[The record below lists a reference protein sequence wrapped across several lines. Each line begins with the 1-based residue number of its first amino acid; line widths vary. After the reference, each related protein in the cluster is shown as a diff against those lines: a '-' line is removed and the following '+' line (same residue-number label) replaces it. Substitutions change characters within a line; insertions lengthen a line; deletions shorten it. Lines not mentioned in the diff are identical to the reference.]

1 MLMLYKNCC
10 SYQSEISSRNS
21 RFCQVSKL
29 PIFQIFLKLLNLYNC
44 WVTWDPHIEIFE
56 FLTPFA
62 FSQLFVFLHLG
73 SLCQVLTWHMYWKRM
88 IELWEPFLTHA
99 KAHELL
105 LVPMIGLQPLDLSP
119 KKQWNNDYICQM
131 HLLFVIYVL
140 IKSYIGNIA
149 VELFD
154 SISGI

>member
-1 MLMLYKNCC
+1 MQDYCSILMNLIHRLFHQAICIIFAREMN
-10 SYQSEISSRNS
+10 I
-21 RFCQVSKL
+21 KL
-29 PIFQIFLKLLNLYNC
+29 PIFLKFLNLYNNS
-44 WVTWDPHIEIFE
+44 VTWDLRIAIFE

-62 FSQLFVFLHLG
+62 FSLLFVFLHLG

-119 KKQWNNDYICQM
+119 KRGNKIM
-131 HLLFVIYVL
+131 VTFVRC
-140 IKSYIGNIA
+140 SYCLWCNSVSDI
-149 VELFD
+149 
-154 SISGI
+154 

>member
-1 MLMLYKNCC
+1 MHANAIQKLLF
-10 SYQSEISSRNS
+10 ISIRDK
-21 RFCQVSKL
+21 FKKL
-29 PIFQIFLKLLNLYNC
+29 QILPSVEMPIFQIFLKLLNLYNC
-44 WVTWDPHIEIFE
+44 CITWDPRIEIFE

-119 KKQWNNDYICQM
+119 KKQWNHDYISQIQ
-131 HLLFVIYVL
+131 LLF
-140 IKSYIGNIA
+140 GN
-149 VELFD
+149 

>member
-1 MLMLYKNCC
+1 MHANAIQKLLF
-10 SYQSEISSRNS
+10 ISIRDK
-21 RFCQVSKL
+21 FKKL
-29 PIFQIFLKLLNLYNC
+29 QILPSVEIFQIFLKLLNLYNC
-44 WVTWDPHIEIFE
+44 WVTWDPRIEIFE

-119 KKQWNNDYICQM
+119 KKGNKIM
-131 HLLFVIYVL
+131 ITFVRC
-140 IKSYIGNIA
+140 SYC
-149 VELFD
+149 LR
-154 SISGI
+154 

>member
-1 MLMLYKNCC
+1 MNLIHSLFNQAICIIFACWMLYKIIFHINHDDAICMK
-10 SYQSEISSRNS
+10 EMNI
-21 RFCQVSKL
+21 KL
-29 PIFQIFLKLLNLYNC
+29 PIFQIFLTLLNLYNC
-44 WVTWDPHIEIFE
+44 WVTWDPRIEIFE

-99 KAHELL
+99 TAHELL

-119 KKQWNNDYICQM
+119 TKQWNNDYICQM
-131 HLLFVIYVL
+131 QLLFVI
-140 IKSYIGNIA
+140 
-149 VELFD
+149 
-154 SISGI
+154 